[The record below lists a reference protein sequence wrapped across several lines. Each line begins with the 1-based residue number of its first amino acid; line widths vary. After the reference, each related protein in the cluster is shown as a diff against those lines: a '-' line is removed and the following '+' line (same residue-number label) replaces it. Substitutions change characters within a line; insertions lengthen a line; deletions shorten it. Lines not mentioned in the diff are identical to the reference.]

1 MAVHIGSIIAER
13 LVKVGMTK
21 SELARRIN
29 KARQNIN
36 DILNRK
42 SIDTGL
48 LLDLCRALDHDFFQY
63 YVLELNENNMV
74 SEPSAEYASLRDQLK
89 QYEHSE
95 TLLSKELEAAKK
107 EISYLQEIIELLKL
121 KHQ

>member
-13 LVKVGMTK
+13 LTKVGMTK

-48 LLDLCRALDHDFFQY
+48 LLDLCKALDHDFFQY
-63 YVLELNENNMV
+63 YVMELNENNMV
-74 SEPSAEYASLRDQLK
+74 SEPSAEYATLRDQLG
-89 QYEHSE
+89 EFRTNE
-95 TLLSKELEAAKK
+95 LLMTKELEAAKK
-107 EISYLQEIIELLKL
+107 EIAYLQEIIELLKM
-121 KHQ
+121 KNK

>member
-1 MAVHIGSIIAER
+1 MAVHIGTIIAER
-13 LVKVGMTK
+13 LEKVGMTK

-42 SIDTGL
+42 SIDTKL

-63 YVLELNENNMV
+63 YVLELNDNNLV
-74 SEPSAEYASLRDQLK
+74 SEPSAEYASLKDQLRER
-89 QYEHSE
+89 QHSGDLME
-95 TLLSKELEAAKK
+95 RELEAARK
-107 EISYLQEIIELLKL
+107 EIAYLQEIIELLKS
-121 KHQ
+121 KK